1 LPRVAL
7 PSALLH
13 SAAKKARR
21 VFLLGGTTREITDGV
36 AALKQREPAL
46 NVVGIGTPPGANW
59 LDRENEKVIHAVRAA
74 QPDILLVSLATPS
87 MESWLTLHYRTLGVP
102 VTISFETRLDALVDG
117 SDERSFRAAGRDAKD
132 FLSLLPAL
140 LASDWRGNA
149 APEQPLR
156 PQEVSFALPE
166 WCHIDTG
173 AQLTRV
179 TLERDAAFWQEVFR
193 RPKHCL
199 LNAVSLR
206 HVDATGLAL
215 LLRWRQLLLASGR
228 QLVLLAPSPVLRHA
242 LATTRLS
249 ALFAF
254 ATDLADAARQAEKLG
269 QSIVQRDGTTRSLAW
284 CGEIIAANMDDVWR
298 MTTDHIL
305 AFVAN
310 NATLVIVDLARLR
323 FIDSAGASLMLR
335 LKKWAQ
341 RVRVEIFFAHVQTD
355 VRGVLRLTCI
365 DQLLLEGGQ

>member
-1 LPRVAL
+1 
-7 PSALLH
+7 
-13 SAAKKARR
+13 
-21 VFLLGGTTREITDGV
+21 
-36 AALKQREPAL
+36 
-46 NVVGIGTPPGANW
+46 
-59 LDRENEKVIHAVRAA
+59 
-74 QPDILLVSLATPS
+74 
-87 MESWLTLHYRTLGVP
+87 
-102 VTISFETRLDALVDG
+102 
-117 SDERSFRAAGRDAKD
+117 
-132 FLSLLPAL
+132 
-140 LASDWRGNA
+140 
-149 APEQPLR
+149 
-156 PQEVSFALPE
+156 VSFALPE